1 VNNPGTRTR
10 TCNADQQDAILAFN
24 NPAERPIGKHSGK
37 EENMFSKINEAL
49 RRLVVRVQDDAGQ
62 ALAEYGLIIAL
73 VSVAAIGALA
83 LLAGGIVN
91 VFGDVSAELT
101 GAGGS

>member
-1 VNNPGTRTR
+1 
-10 TCNADQQDAILAFN
+10 
-24 NPAERPIGKHSGK
+24 
-37 EENMFSKINEAL
+37 MFSKINEAL
-49 RRLVVRVQDDAGQ
+49 RKLVVRVQDDAGQ

-83 LLAGGIVN
+83 LLAGGIVD
-91 VFGDVSAELT
+91 VFGDVEAELT

>member
-1 VNNPGTRTR
+1 
-10 TCNADQQDAILAFN
+10 
-24 NPAERPIGKHSGK
+24 
-37 EENMFSKINEAL
+37 
-49 RRLVVRVQDDAGQ
+49 
-62 ALAEYGLIIAL
+62 LIIAL

-91 VFGDVSAELT
+91 VFGDVEAELT